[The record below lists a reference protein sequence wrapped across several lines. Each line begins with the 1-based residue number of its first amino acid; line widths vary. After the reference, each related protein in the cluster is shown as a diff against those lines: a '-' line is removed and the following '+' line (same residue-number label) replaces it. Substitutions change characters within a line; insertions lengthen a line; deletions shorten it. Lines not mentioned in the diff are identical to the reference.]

1 MTAQKVLPPG
11 RKMVDEGGADQG
23 GGEGGN
29 ANLIK
34 SMYCVYLLGGK
45 ASLEVLAVTQYIYP
59 GFC

>member
-1 MTAQKVLPPG
+1 
-11 RKMVDEGGADQG
+11 MVDEGGADEG